1 MAASSDAEAGAT
13 ERTRKRN
20 DLAGKI
26 YKVVKCGVVGD
37 GTVGK
42 SCLLM
47 TYTMAGFD
55 EHYVPTIFDNFS
67 VLEDFE
73 GKLVNITLWD
83 TAGQDD
89 YLAFRT
95 STCYRQT
102 DIFLVCFSTV
112 NPHSFQNVKQK
123 WVPELQTHAP
133 NTPIILCGTQTDLR
147 ADEAAVASLGVEPIS
162 TKAGQKRAKEIKA
175 LTYVECSA
183 KDLASVTNVFRTTIT
198 FLLDKDAKQRAKVQ
212 KQYKKELALEKKYLQ
227 QQAKLAKKAGGAAA
241 DAADAASA
249 SSSSDLAAS
258 SPSPSS

>member
-1 MAASSDAEAGAT
+1 MAASSEDSAT
-13 ERTRKRN
+13 ERTKKRN

-26 YKVVKCGVVGD
+26 HKVVKCGIVGD

-47 TYTMAGFD
+47 TYTMAGFV

-67 VLEDFE
+67 VLEEFD

-89 YLAFRT
+89 YINFRT
-95 STCYRQT
+95 QTCYRST

-123 WVPELQTHAP
+123 WIPELQAHSPA
-133 NTPIILCGTQTDLR
+133 TPFILCGTQTDLR
-147 ADEAAVASLGVEPIS
+147 SDEKVLADLTASGSEPIS
-162 TKAGQKRAKEIKA
+162 TKVGQRRAKEIKA

-183 KDLASVTNVFRTTIT
+183 KDVSSVVNVFRTACT
-198 FLLDKDAKQRAKVQ
+198 FLLDKDAKQRQKVQ
-212 KQYKKELALEKKYLQ
+212 KQYKKELALEKKYEKQ
-227 QQAKLAKKAGGAAA
+227 MAKKNKDGAAA
-241 DAADAASA
+241 
-249 SSSSDLAAS
+249 
-258 SPSPSS
+258 PSE

>member
-1 MAASSDAEAGAT
+1 MAADSSDGAT

-47 TYTMAGFD
+47 TYTMAGFV

-67 VLEDFE
+67 VLEDFD

-89 YLAFRT
+89 YLPFRT
-95 STCYRQT
+95 TTCYRGT

-112 NPHSFQNVKQK
+112 NHHSFQNVKQK
-123 WVPELQTHAP
+123 WIPELQNHSP

-147 ADEAAVASLGVEPIS
+147 SDEATLAELARQGTEPIS
-162 TKAGQKRAKEIKA
+162 TKLGQKRAKEIKA

-183 KDLASVTNVFRTTIT
+183 RDVSSVINVFRQTIT
-198 FLLDKDAKQRAKVQ
+198 FLLDKDAKQRIKVQ
-212 KQYKKELALEKKYLQ
+212 KQYKKELALEKKYEKQ
-227 QQAKLAKKAGGAAA
+227 LAKKAAAEGTGAAA
-241 DAADAASA
+241 
-249 SSSSDLAAS
+249 AAS
-258 SPSPSS
+258 S